1 MSVATGNA
9 ITQAALD
16 DLATLANTKLAPVT
30 PYEFVDGATDFLTEL
45 QRIRTDLLDAI
56 DADPAAADFRVSSP
70 QVVGINPTFAPGENG
85 RLYFGSASTVVPSAD
100 YLPLFRSVEFWY
112 ALIDGPTIDDPVDID
127 DEDVSIDFEPPV
139 IEHRLRF
146 DQYQSTNV
154 TWTGTPQTATAWT
167 PPPIDAPTRTVYD
180 APYTWDYTQA
190 FDVPANVAVKVHLE
204 IPIVWQGEGSAPTP
218 VLTDFTLTAGPSGMS
233 LALEAVGAG
242 WQLVITG
249 QYAETAGASEADYSI
264 TTSTRWLFG
273 SATNDTLP
281 PEVDPGA
288 TWPST
293 PSTARGDESTV
304 EVRDLTILILAEGS
318 TRSTVT
324 VIHPGSAGRKV
335 VIDDVAAVETFTLNT
350 EQGIDYLELTTPE
363 IRGIW
368 VARTLP
374 SPAVN
379 SFVDQDIP
387 PYVQRI
393 VNYALPYYLTA
404 DLTVSQL
411 GVPAASALRS
421 RLIPDDQNPPAYYSA
436 ASAMKQG
443 APYYAH
449 ADETV
454 VETSTNHPTFAAG
467 ELITGSL
474 LFPYWLHEP
483 WTDFPYPFLTQAF
496 LTVLTAATAP
506 TLTIYVSD
514 SPGID
519 PTNPAT
525 YDFTVNDVGTSG
537 TLAEVPLDLIVTE
550 LGSLSRTIYYVIK
563 NTGASS
569 VFAVVNT
576 TSFPDEKRIR
586 EVTPSLEA
594 QPAVWPVIRDTDDY
608 PWYDQ
613 LDPFRAL
620 WTIGTQ
626 TVETAA
632 DYQFTQTVGET
643 SGQLYAG
650 QRNWKLSVT
659 PALPLYVSMTDYP
672 DPDDAET
679 FEIEAIGEV
688 TQAMFEEA
696 YGVGTYGQLYVTVR
710 NNTAAAVDLTAEG
723 RGEYTGQKFQRRP
736 VFFPTNVHS
745 DNPDELLDGVAEHFS
760 YKLISSAY
768 GGGAK
773 IIPRRGYAIYSV
785 LVRRLPVAIDPD
797 SEYPIYLPPTTGL
810 TALTV
815 SIGQFENLRHTQ
827 FEDINKGT
835 FVELTSVTIP
845 EGELEA
851 RVDVFWPVLG
861 GAHLVYQ
868 ASTAV
873 KVEALVNWQP
883 IFHSTQYAGAP
894 IQGNDLVTQTLPAD
908 ALRLDQVNHFDNA
921 FYPDHPVQ
929 FPMAAAVYNE
939 LTDALT
945 LL

>member
-16 DLATLANTKLAPVT
+16 DLATLANAKLSPGTA
-30 PYEFVDGATDFLTEL
+30 YAFVDGATDFLTEL

-56 DADPAAADFRVSSP
+56 DADPAAAEFRISPP
-70 QVVGINPTFAPGENG
+70 QVVGINPTFAVGEHG
-85 RLYFGSASTVVPSAD
+85 RLYFGSASTVVPATD

-127 DEDVSIDFEPPV
+127 DEDVSIDFEPPIIRHELKFEQANV
-139 IEHRLRF
+139 
-146 DQYQSTNV
+146 TNV
-154 TWTGTPQTATAWT
+154 EWTETVQTATGWT
-167 PPPIDAPTRTVYD
+167 PPPLTAPERTIYD
-180 APYTWDYTQA
+180 APYTLNYTQN
-190 FDVPANVAVKVHLE
+190 FDLPAAASASVRLI
-204 IPIVWQGEGSAPTP
+204 IPLVWQGEGSAPVPSQSNFAITSP
-218 VLTDFTLTAGPSGMS
+218 TGLAAAIEANGDGWQIRIAGDFDLSSGVTAANYTLTSTTGWLFG
-233 LALEAVGAG
+233 EAVNSTPVGAG
-242 WQLVITG
+242 
-249 QYAETAGASEADYSI
+249 
-264 TTSTRWLFG
+264 
-273 SATNDTLP
+273 
-281 PEVDPGA
+281 DPGT

-304 EVRDLTILILAEGS
+304 TVDDLTILTLAEGT
-318 TRSTVT
+318 TRSTVP

-335 VIDDVAAVETFTLNT
+335 TIADVADVPSYTLNT
-350 EQGIDYLELTTPE
+350 ARGIDYLELSTRN

-368 VARTLP
+368 IARTLP

-404 DLTVSQL
+404 DLTTSTL
-411 GVPAASALRS
+411 GVPAASSLRG
-421 RLIPDDQNPPAYYSA
+421 RLVPDEQNPPAYYEV

-443 APYYAH
+443 APYYPH
-449 ADETV
+449 EDETK
-454 VETSTNHPTFAAG
+454 VETETNYPTFASG
-467 ELITGSL
+467 QTISGTL

-496 LTVLTAATAP
+496 LTVVTAATAP

-519 PTNPAT
+519 PANPAT
-525 YDFTVNDVGTSG
+525 YDFTVNDVGTGG

-550 LGSLSRTIYYVIK
+550 LGPLSRTIYYVIK
-563 NTGASS
+563 NTGAAS
-569 VFAVVNT
+569 VFAVVST
-576 TSFPDEKRIR
+576 TTYPDEKQIR
-586 EVTPSLEA
+586 SVTPSIEA

-608 PWYDQ
+608 PWFDQ

-620 WTIGTQ
+620 WTIGTA
-626 TVETAA
+626 TVEPAA
-632 DYQFTQTVGET
+632 DYQFSRVIGET
-643 SGQLYAG
+643 YGQLHAG
-650 QRNWKLSVT
+650 QRNWKISVS
-659 PALPLYVSMTDYP
+659 PALPIYVSMTGYP

-679 FEIEAIGEV
+679 FEIEAIGEL
-688 TQAMFEEA
+688 TMAMFEDA
-696 YGVGTYGQLYVTVR
+696 YGVGTFGEFFVTVR
-710 NNTAAAVDLTAEG
+710 NNTAEAVALTAEG
-723 RGEYTGQKFQRRP
+723 RNEETLQKFQRRP
-736 VFFPTNVHS
+736 VFFPTNEHS

-773 IIPRRGYAIYSV
+773 MIPRRGYAIYSV
-785 LVRRLPVAIDPD
+785 LVRRLPVAIDPE

-810 TALTV
+810 TELTV
-815 SIGQFENLRHTQ
+815 RIGQFENLRHTQ

-851 RVDVFWPVLG
+851 RVDVFWPVLA
-861 GAHLVYQ
+861 GACLVYQ

-894 IQGNDLVTQTLPAD
+894 IQGNDLVTQILPAD
-908 ALRLDQVNHFDNA
+908 ALRLDQVNRFDNA

-929 FPMAAAVYNE
+929 FPMSAAVYNE
-939 LTDALT
+939 LTDALN